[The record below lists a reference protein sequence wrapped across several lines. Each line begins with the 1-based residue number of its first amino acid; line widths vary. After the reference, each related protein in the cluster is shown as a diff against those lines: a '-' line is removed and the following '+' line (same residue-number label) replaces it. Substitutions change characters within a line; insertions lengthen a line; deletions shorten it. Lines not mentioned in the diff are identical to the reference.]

1 MKKFNY
7 LILVILFA
15 FIANITVPFFYSN
28 HFSQANAA
36 TINNQNHTIETT
48 RVLICTTEG
57 FKWADLETANNSST
71 NQSSKKNTNTCPSCY
86 IASKIISDLS
96 DLNKVSVILPDQIQ
110 NINYYE
116 LDHQVYHQTSQLSSY
131 SRAPPFQV

>member
-15 FIANITVPFFYSN
+15 FVSNITVPFFYSN
-28 HFSQANAA
+28 HFTQANAA
-36 TINNQNHTIETT
+36 IDSQNHTIETT

-57 FKWADLETANNSST
+57 FKWVDLETANNSST
-71 NQSSKKNTNTCPSCY
+71 NHSSKKDTNTCPSCY
-86 IASKIISDLS
+86 IASKVISDLS
-96 DLNKVSVILPDQIQ
+96 DPNKVSVILPDQIQ

-116 LDHQVYHQTSQLSSY
+116 LDHQVYHQVNQLSSY